1 MPPRKKYHA
10 LVSARSFRVE
20 PSPGLRDAI
29 AALFRSLF
37 RRREPDSAL
46 AALTPRERQVL
57 ELVGRNLSNR
67 EIAERLFISP
77 ETVKVHLARA
87 WNPEQL
93 GIAVFLQDPSTL
105 AILGAAAAPVPR

>member
-10 LVSARSFRVE
+10 LVSAGSFRVE
-20 PSPGLRDAI
+20 PIPGLRDAI

-67 EIAERLFISP
+67 EIAERLFIRP
-77 ETVKVHLARA
+77 ETVKVHLANLRRK
-87 WNPEQL
+87 L
-93 GIAVFLQDPSTL
+93 GLASRQDLYYWFLEYRRRQ
-105 AILGAAAAPVPR
+105 